1 MEPYAF
7 ALDDGSVVLKN
18 TLDKFALKSDEF
30 EFDKDL
36 FDEKISKKDVATKA
50 NPGEESKQLREGQNT
65 YSFYNLMRPP
75 YPPRMLTSLKEINTY
90 HSSAVKTKAVDTAGL
105 GVKIVPI
112 GDNPNPENKKI
123 LEQFLRNCYPT
134 AEDLFTRACQDEE
147 EVGWLGIELIRTAG
161 QVRGEPQRFEHIP
174 SHTFRIHKDGNRF
187 MHTWD
192 GITRRW
198 FKLIGD
204 YRSVDDKLDKDIN
217 VTNGEEH
224 KFGTL
229 PNEQRA
235 NEIIY
240 DINYSSGT
248 TYYGTPDSIP
258 AIRTMI
264 GDQAAVNYNITFF
277 KNFATPQYAVYITG
291 NFKDQPILDD
301 GGKPT
306 GKSVL
311 QRAIEDRF
319 REVQQNPHGNM
330 VFMIPSK
337 GGADSQPVTI
347 TFEKLSVDIKDS
359 SFRMYREANRDE
371 VISAERV
378 DPYRAM
384 IVQRGNLGGGNTA
397 SMQMVKNYKSTTIKP
412 KQRRL
417 EALINNYVVWR
428 PKEKGGFGITDW
440 AIKFEE
446 IDTDDEEHEMN
457 MTKSLFSMG
466 AMMPIQ
472 IINRYADKYGL
483 SIPEELKDHPAL
495 NAYYI
500 EGQPITLETKDPDV
514 IPEEVAKILDDL
526 ADKLDPEPTMNPI
539 RRLLSGS

>member
-1 MEPYAF
+1 MEQPYAF

-18 TLDKFALKSDEF
+18 TLDKFALKSDDF

-36 FDEKISKKDVATKA
+36 FNEKVNKRDIATKA
-50 NPGEESKQLREGQNT
+50 GRDEESKQLREGQNT
-65 YSFYNLMRPP
+65 YSLYNLMRPP
-75 YPPRMLTSLKEINTY
+75 YPPRMLTTLKEINTY
-90 HSSAVKTKAVDTAGL
+90 HSSAIKTKAVDTGGL
-105 GVKIVPI
+105 GCKIVKI
-112 GDNPNPENKKI
+112 GDNENPNLEDKKK

-134 AEDLFTRACQDEE
+134 PEDVFTRAAQDEE
-147 EVGWLGIELIRTAG
+147 EIGWFGIEVIRVGGTAK
-161 QVRGEPQRFEHIP
+161 GEPQRLEHVP

-198 FKLIGD
+198 YKLAGD
-204 YRSVDDKLDKDIN
+204 YRSIKDKQNKDIDIL
-217 VTNGEEH
+217 TGEEH
-224 KFGTL
+224 PFDSL
-229 PNEQRA
+229 PTEKCA
-235 NEIIY
+235 NELIY
-240 DINYSSGT
+240 SVNYSSGT

-301 GGKPT
+301 EGKPT

-311 QRAIEDRF
+311 QRSIEDRF

-337 GGADSQPVTI
+337 GGADGPPITI

-371 VISAERV
+371 IISAHRV

-384 IVQRGNLGGGNTA
+384 VFQKGNLGGGNTV
-397 SMQMVKNYKSTTIKP
+397 SSIVKENYKETTINP
-412 KQRRL
+412 KQRRIESL
-417 EALINNYVVWR
+417 VNKNVIWNEN
-428 PKEKGGFGITDW
+428 GFNIKDW
-440 AIKFEE
+440 GLKLTPLNTEDKVRDAE
-446 IDTDDEEHEMN
+446 IDTQKFLRGELSPNELRAKN
-457 MTKSLFSMG
+457 
-466 AMMPIQ
+466 
-472 IINRYADKYGL
+472 GL
-483 SIPEELKDHPAL
+483 ERVDHPAMD
-495 NAYYI
+495 AYYV
-500 EGQPITLETKDPDV
+500 GNNPITITQQEEL
-514 IPEEVAKILDDL
+514 PEEVAKVH
-526 ADKLDPEPTMNPI
+526 
-539 RRLLSGS
+539 